1 MPKLSPEIP
10 PSCTTRLRTR
20 AAALPPGIVAI
31 PRTESVAELA
41 ALYAVADVVLNLSC
55 EETFGLTTVE
65 GFACGTPGIVL
76 RATASPE
83 LGRRTRRRRRR
94 SRRDRGDPFP
104 RESRLFLRVPRPRP
118 RLLQQAG
125 TLGGLSRAL
134 RKRLT
139 RAGTGGAAGLHE
151 RRRPRRAPQSKSES
165 VPASRPKAD
174 GSGTTAPVVS
184 TLKPES
190 VMPLPGDFI
199 AITSKLPL

>member
-31 PRTESVAELA
+31 PRTESVAELS

-83 LGRRTRRRRRR
+83 LVTPETGFVVEQGDVDGVLAAIAEIR
-94 SRRDRGDPFP
+94 SRGKAAFSSACR
-104 RESRLFLRVPRPRP
+104 
-118 RLLQQAG
+118 A
-125 TLGGLSRAL
+125 RAL
-134 RKRLT
+134 ACFDKR
-139 RAGTGGAAGLHE
+139 E
-151 RRRPRRAPQSKSES
+151 RWADYLSLYES
-165 VPASRPKAD
+165 A
-174 GSGTTAPVVS
+174 
-184 TLKPES
+184 
-190 VMPLPGDFI
+190 
-199 AITSKLPL
+199 